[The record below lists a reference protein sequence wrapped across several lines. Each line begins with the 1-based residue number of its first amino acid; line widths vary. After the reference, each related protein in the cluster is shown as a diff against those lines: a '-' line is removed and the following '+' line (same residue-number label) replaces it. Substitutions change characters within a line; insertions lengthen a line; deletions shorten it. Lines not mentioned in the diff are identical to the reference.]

1 MAPTHVNIQKDQL
14 NLLFCLHESMI
25 SLSSGLPLPMGYIG
39 DKKKRMD
46 VEKVGWFYERATG
59 TTWLYRHVYTGL
71 CITALRP
78 GT

>member
-39 DKKKRMD
+39 DKKK
-46 VEKVGWFYERATG
+46 GWMLRRWDG
-59 TTWLYRHVYTGL
+59 SMNVPL
-71 CITALRP
+71 ALRGCIGMYTLVFASLP
-78 GT
+78 